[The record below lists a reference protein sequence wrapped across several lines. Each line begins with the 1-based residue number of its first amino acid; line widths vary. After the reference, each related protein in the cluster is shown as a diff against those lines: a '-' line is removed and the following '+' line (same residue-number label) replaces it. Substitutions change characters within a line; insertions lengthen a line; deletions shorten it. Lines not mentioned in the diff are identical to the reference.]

1 MVPFANQWKRT
12 LFEYF
17 LCCVIV
23 IIFCCCVYAFWF
35 ICIMIEIIK
44 NRIQTKVIN
53 LGVDSTSRILT
64 LIQTEKQKYI

>member
-44 NRIQTKVIN
+44 NKIHTKVSN
-53 LGVDSTSRILT
+53 LEVASHGNDSTSRMLT
-64 LIQTEKQKYI
+64 LIQT

>member
-35 ICIMIEIIK
+35 LCIMIEIIK
-44 NRIQTKVIN
+44 NRIQTKVSN
-53 LGVDSTSRILT
+53 LGVAALGSDSTSRILT
-64 LIQTEKQKYI
+64 LIQT